1 MSEKLNVVIVD
12 DQQASVSKL
21 RSDLIAY
28 EDIEISAVYTDSRSC
43 LLTMASVNPDVIFLD
58 IEMPDMTGI
67 ELLQKVRPELKRDVS
82 VIFYTAYDKYMIQ
95 AIRSSAFDYLLKPY
109 KKDEL
114 DIVGDRLRNKLS
126 GNITANCDFA
136 GLDNQITK
144 KFAIQTINGLL
155 LVKNKDLRD
164 FEYLPSRCWQLKTVN
179 SGYHRLKM
187 NTKAE
192 DILSISKDL
201 IQVRQGIIIN
211 SEYLSSIDSISL
223 KCNLFCSF

>member
-82 VIFYTAYDKYMIQ
+82 VIFYTAYY
-95 AIRSSAFDYLLKPY
+95 S
-109 KKDEL
+109 
-114 DIVGDRLRNKLS
+114 
-126 GNITANCDFA
+126 C
-136 GLDNQITK
+136 
-144 KFAIQTINGLL
+144 IN
-155 LVKNKDLRD
+155 
-164 FEYLPSRCWQLKTVN
+164 
-179 SGYHRLKM
+179 
-187 NTKAE
+187 
-192 DILSISKDL
+192 
-201 IQVRQGIIIN
+201 
-211 SEYLSSIDSISL
+211 
-223 KCNLFCSF
+223 